1 MRRAPLLRLGCLA
14 LTLGCLGLGCLG
26 LGGCGLKASVP
37 ASASTEPA
45 PAGARQDTSPA
56 TPVAPGHQPNPYDS
70 ALAGELLVAFATQY
84 INWNAHTVVGDLR
97 TLATESVGQAHAAMV
112 LAAGETARDYE
123 LRRGEI
129 ANSGKVE
136 AVAPLT
142 GSGSRWVVVTLER
155 TTAAHNSS
163 YQGLAPAWH
172 VIVCAVIRLAPG
184 RWKVSVWQPV
194 S

>member
-1 MRRAPLLRLGCLA
+1 MRTASRLALAIGCLA
-14 LTLGCLGLGCLG
+14 LT
-26 LGGCGLKASVP
+26 GCGLQ
-37 ASASTEPA
+37 ASAPVSGSTA
-45 PAGARQDTSPA
+45 TTPAGARQDTSHGA
-56 TPVAPGHQPNPYDS
+56 LAPPEGQPNPYDS

-84 INWNAHTVVGDLR
+84 INWNAHTVVTDLR
-97 TLATESVGQAHAAMV
+97 TLATESVGQAHAAME

-142 GSGSRWVVVTLER
+142 SSGSRWVVVTLER
-155 TTAAHNSS
+155 TTAANNSS
-163 YQGLAPAWH
+163 YQGLAPEWH

-184 RWKVSVWQPV
+184 HWKVSVWQPV